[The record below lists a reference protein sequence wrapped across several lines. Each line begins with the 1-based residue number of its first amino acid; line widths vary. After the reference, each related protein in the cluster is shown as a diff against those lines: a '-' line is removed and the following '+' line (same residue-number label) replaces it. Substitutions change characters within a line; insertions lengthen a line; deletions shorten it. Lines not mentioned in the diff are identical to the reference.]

1 MTHTSKI
8 YLNCPYSEKDECKQL
23 GARWDNESR
32 KWYIPVGIDTEPF
45 GADVEPFQK
54 WMGISSSYEK
64 KKIQQELTLR

>member
-1 MTHTSKI
+1 MEFIMKHTSKI
-8 YLNCPYSEKDECKQL
+8 YINCPYSEKDECKQL

-45 GADVEPFQK
+45 QK
-54 WMGISSSYEK
+54 WMSNSSSYEK